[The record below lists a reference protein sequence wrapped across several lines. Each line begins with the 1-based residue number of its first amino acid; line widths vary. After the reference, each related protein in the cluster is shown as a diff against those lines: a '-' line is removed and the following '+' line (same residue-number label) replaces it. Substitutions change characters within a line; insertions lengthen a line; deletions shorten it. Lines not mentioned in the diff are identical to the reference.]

1 MGNNTNQYPFTTKK
15 DIAAQLATDPE
26 ACKKAL
32 VVLFNRQTSHEQ
44 DTASTLSRNR
54 AGFMSSHAVH
64 GTRLAKA
71 IIAGEDLS
79 DEDLARCQT
88 IAPRYSKQLAA
99 QARREALEANPD
111 LAAAGAV
118 FGV

>member
-1 MGNNTNQYPFTTKK
+1 MGTTNTYPFKSKK
-15 DIAAQLATDPE
+15 EIVAELATSAE
-26 ACKKAL
+26 ACKQAI
-32 VVLFNRQTSHEQ
+32 VVLYNRQTQHEQ
-44 DTASTLSRNR
+44 DTASTLSRNK

-64 GTRLAKA
+64 GTRIAKA
-71 IIAGEDLS
+71 ILAGEDLS
-79 DEDLARCQT
+79 EEDTARCQA

-99 QARREALEANPD
+99 EARKAALEANPD

>member
-1 MGNNTNQYPFTTKK
+1 MGTTTNNYPFTTKK
-15 DIAAQLATDPE
+15 EIIAQLATDPE
-26 ACKKAL
+26 ACKQAL
-32 VVLFNRQTSHEQ
+32 VVLFNRQTAHEQ
-44 DTASTLSRNR
+44 DTASTLSRNK

-64 GTRLAKA
+64 GTRIAKL

-79 DEDLARCQT
+79 EEDVARCQT

-99 QARREALEANPD
+99 EARKSALEANPD
-111 LAAAGAV
+111 LATAGAV